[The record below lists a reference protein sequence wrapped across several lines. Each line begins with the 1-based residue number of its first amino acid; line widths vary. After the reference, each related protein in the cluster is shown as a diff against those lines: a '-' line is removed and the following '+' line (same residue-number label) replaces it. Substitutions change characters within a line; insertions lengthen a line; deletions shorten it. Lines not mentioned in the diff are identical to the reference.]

1 MNGSLLVVAML
12 AACGLAGG
20 LARLAEHHRGRP
32 ARPVSGGRGGN
43 VLDAL
48 VIDPLTEHELLL
60 ATLDHGAESLAVMLA
75 EEPEVW
81 REDTDETARV
91 IWEKYFDQQLAD
103 LNAQFDALNAG
114 YDPLNPVPASY
125 WPGTRPVSSVPSV
138 YVAMSHFDP
147 NATIQVITAELE
159 QAAATPTTFSWT
171 TGEYPMQRAPGG
183 HVQTATMG
191 AATLV
196 REAPHRLKP
205 SVHGR
210 GRHARRWLN

>member
-1 MNGSLLVVAML
+1 MNGSLLVLAML

-20 LARLAEHHRGRP
+20 LARLAEHRRGRH
-32 ARPVSGGRGGN
+32 ARPVSDGSGGN
-43 VLDAL
+43 VLDA
-48 VIDPLTEHELLL
+48 VIVDPLTERELML

-103 LNAQFDALNAG
+103 LNAQFDRLNAG
-114 YDPLNPVPASY
+114 YDPSNPLPASY

-138 YVAMSHFDP
+138 YVAMSAFSPD
-147 NATIQVITAELE
+147 ATIQVISAELE
-159 QAAATPTTFSWT
+159 AAAARPTTFSWT
-171 TGEYPMQRAPGG
+171 TGEYAMQRAPGG
-183 HVQTATMG
+183 HVQTTTNG

-196 REAPHRLKP
+196 REAPARLKP
-205 SVHGR
+205 STHGR
-210 GRHARRWLN
+210 GRHVRRWLN